1 MDHERVAINRT
12 LSFLLTIAV
21 IIYLVEKLGVAAA
34 ALGNIILLLALS
46 WLLSFTL
53 SPIVDWLQRS
63 FVPRWLVEWTRR
75 RYGDPRADAMAAV
88 HLPYGVAVI
97 VVYLAML
104 ALLVYGVLALAPI
117 VIEQVGQLSR
127 SVQQL
132 TSDLPGSFQ
141 RIVDWLNGVRET
153 LVRSFNIDPAQIGL
167 PAPEELIRQ
176 AGNLVTGLGQFVLD
190 LAAGIVTFLS
200 QVLLVLLI
208 SAYMLIDGQGLN
220 RQLMRLLPNRFAGDV
235 RLWISTIDRTFGG
248 FIRGTLLQSFIY
260 GAGVTV
266 VMLIFGLQF
275 ALVVGVATGILMVIP
290 IVGGLI
296 GLALPLL
303 AGLLQ
308 SSPNTLWLIVL
319 LFIFQLALFNL
330 IMPRILSRSLH
341 MPTLLVF
348 VSLIIGGQLLG
359 VWGLVFAVPAAGAL
373 YSIGQLLLER
383 AKHRMDNHS
392 PDDSE
397 HALG

>member
-1 MDHERVAINRT
+1 V
-12 LSFLLTIAV
+12 
-21 IIYLVEKLGVAAA
+21 
-34 ALGNIILLLALS
+34 
-46 WLLSFTL
+46 
-53 SPIVDWLQRS
+53 
-63 FVPRWLVEWTRR
+63 
-75 RYGDPRADAMAAV
+75 
-88 HLPYGVAVI
+88 
-97 VVYLAML
+97 
-104 ALLVYGVLALAPI
+104 PI

-127 SVQQL
+127 SIQQL

-153 LVRSFNIDPAQIGL
+153 LVRNFNIDPAQIGL

-220 RQLMRLLPNRFAGDV
+220 RQLMRLLPNRFAGDA

-260 GAGVTV
+260 GASVTV

-319 LFIFQLALFNL
+319 LFVFQFALFNL

-348 VSLIIGGQLLG
+348 ISLIIGGQLLG

-383 AKHRMDNHS
+383 AKYRMDNHS